1 MAVTTTTEIAA
12 PVNRVHQEKFL
23 RNAKARA
30 LYFVGSEAGE
40 LTAHRN
46 SFTVQWRRIEN
57 LTPTTTALTAITGN
71 LSLPTRNATQPSTTE
86 VTATVSKYG
95 DFIFLNEEV
104 ELVNVSGQGLK
115 LMEVLGIQAGRSAN
129 RLQRNILE
137 DNLTKIRAGN
147 ATADSGVAGAITRGL
162 IRQTV
167 NTLNRNDAL
176 LFTAATQG
184 SQNTGTSPV
193 RAAYWGMCHH
203 DVEEDIR
210 DLSGF
215 IAAESYAGQ
224 TAIAP
229 GEFGTV
235 GGVRFV
241 ASSEGT
247 IDTDTGGDPGAQLRT
262 TTGAAADVYHT
273 VVVGME
279 CHGSVGFDT
288 SLIKEAYMAGDKI
301 PGVIMIQK
309 ARGSAGVGDPLN
321 EVASIG
327 WKLWHT
333 GAILNGTWGRVITTG
348 ANKLD

>member
-1 MAVTTTTEIAA
+1 MALTTVVEIAA

-57 LTPTTTALTAITGN
+57 LTPTTTALTALTGN

-86 VTATVSKYG
+86 VTATVAKYG

-104 ELVNVSGQGLK
+104 EVVNVNGQTMK
-115 LMEVLGIQAGRSAN
+115 LMEVLGIQAGRSFN

-137 DNLTKIRAGN
+137 DNLTKIRASG
-147 ATADSGVAGAITRGL
+147 ATADSGVAGIITRGL
-162 IRQTV
+162 IRQAT

-176 LFTAATQG
+176 MFTAATAG
-184 SQNTGTSPV
+184 STNVGTSPV
-193 RAAYWGMCHH
+193 RAAFWGMCHH

-210 DLSGF
+210 DLTGF

-235 GGVRFV
+235 GGIRFV
-241 ASSEGT
+241 ASSEGS
-247 IDTDTGGDPGAQLRT
+247 IDTDTGGDPGATLRT
-262 TTGAAADVYHT
+262 TSGASADVYHT

-288 SLIKEAYMAGDKI
+288 SLIKEAYMAGDSI
-301 PGVIMIQK
+301 PGVIIINNPK
-309 ARGSAGVGDPLN
+309 GSAGAGDPLN
-321 EVASIG
+321 EVSSLA
-327 WKLWHT
+327 WKGWHT
-333 GAILNGTWGRVITTG
+333 GAILNSTWGRVITTG
-348 ANKLD
+348 ASRLL